1 MHVSLIFLVYL
12 QFILLENLPIFTKFT
27 KKIPMAEIHI
37 TDINYI
43 EINSQNDLGFKYK
56 PEVPKLK
63 LVGTLLLSESE
74 DEEDSVLFLTQKQ
87 LNQVLAG
94 KDVDL
99 KLQDDRWLLGKP
111 LSKDQIKKVGL
122 VDIDADFMG
131 VSGELK
137 CFEAV
142 KVS

>member
-1 MHVSLIFLVYL
+1 
-12 QFILLENLPIFTKFT
+12 
-27 KKIPMAEIHI
+27 MAEIHI
-37 TDINYI
+37 TDIEYV
-43 EINSQNDLGFKYK
+43 EINSQSGLDFKYK

-74 DEEDSVLFLTQKQ
+74 DEEEGVLFLTQKQ

-94 KDVDL
+94 KEIDL

-111 LSKDQIKKVGL
+111 MTKDQIKKVGL
-122 VDIDADFMG
+122 VDVDAEYMG
-131 VSGELK
+131 TAGEIK

-142 KVS
+142 RVS

>member
-1 MHVSLIFLVYL
+1 
-12 QFILLENLPIFTKFT
+12 
-27 KKIPMAEIHI
+27 MAEIHI

-43 EINSQNDLGFKYK
+43 EINSQNDLDFKYK

-74 DEEDSVLFLTQKQ
+74 EEEDGVLFLTQKQ
-87 LNQVLAG
+87 LNQVLMG

-99 KLQDDRWLLGKP
+99 KLQDDRWLLNKP
-111 LSKDQIKKVGL
+111 LTKDQIKRVGM
-122 VDIDADFMG
+122 VDVDAEYMG
-131 VSGELK
+131 TAGEFK

>member
-1 MHVSLIFLVYL
+1 
-12 QFILLENLPIFTKFT
+12 
-27 KKIPMAEIHI
+27 MAEIHI

-43 EINSQNDLGFKYK
+43 EINSQNDLDFKYK

-74 DEEDSVLFLTQKQ
+74 EEEDGVVFLTQKQ
-87 LNQVLAG
+87 LNQLLMG

-111 LSKDQIKKVGL
+111 LTKDQVKRVGM
-122 VDIDADFMG
+122 VDVDAEYMG
-131 VSGELK
+131 TAGEFK

>member
-1 MHVSLIFLVYL
+1 
-12 QFILLENLPIFTKFT
+12 
-27 KKIPMAEIHI
+27 MAEIHI

-43 EINSQNDLGFKYK
+43 EINSQTDLEFTYK

-74 DEEDSVLFLTQKQ
+74 DEEDGVLFLTQKQ
-87 LNQVLAG
+87 LNQVLMG

-111 LSKDQIKKVGL
+111 LTKEQIKKVGL
-122 VDIDADFMG
+122 VDVNAEYMG
-131 VSGELK
+131 TAGEFK

-142 KVS
+142 KVSE

>member
-1 MHVSLIFLVYL
+1 
-12 QFILLENLPIFTKFT
+12 
-27 KKIPMAEIHI
+27 MAEIHI
-37 TDINYI
+37 TDIEYI
-43 EINSQNDLGFKYK
+43 EINSQDGLDFKYK

-74 DEEDSVLFLTQKQ
+74 DEEGGVLFLTQKQ

-94 KDVDL
+94 KDINL
-99 KLQDDRWLLGKP
+99 KLTEDRWSLGKP
-111 LSKDQIKKVGL
+111 LTKDQIKKIGL
-122 VDIDADFMG
+122 VDVDAEYMG
-131 VSGELK
+131 TAGDIK

>member
-1 MHVSLIFLVYL
+1 
-12 QFILLENLPIFTKFT
+12 
-27 KKIPMAEIHI
+27 MAEIHI

-43 EINSQNDLGFKYK
+43 EINSQNDLEFKYK

-63 LVGTLLLSESE
+63 LVGTLLISESE
-74 DEEDSVLFLTQKQ
+74 DEEDGVLFLTQKQ
-87 LNQVLAG
+87 LNQVLMG

-111 LSKDQIKKVGL
+111 LSKEQIKKGGL
-122 VDIDADFMG
+122 VDVDAEYMG
-131 VSGELK
+131 TAGEFK